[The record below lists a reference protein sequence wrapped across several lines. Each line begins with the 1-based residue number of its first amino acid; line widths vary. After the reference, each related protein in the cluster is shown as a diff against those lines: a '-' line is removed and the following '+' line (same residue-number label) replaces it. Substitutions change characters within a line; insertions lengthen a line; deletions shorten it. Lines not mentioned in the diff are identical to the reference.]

1 MILPG
6 ISGAFILLLLG
17 KYQFILL
24 AVGELRIGVLALFV
38 IGAVAGIVSFSHLLS
53 WLRRRHHDP
62 TIALLMGFMIG
73 SLNKV
78 WPWKEVLETYA
89 DSHGA
94 LHPLVERNVLPSTF
108 ADLTGSESQL
118 WQAAALGRP
127 YFTAPSAKASIN
139 MYTKAGELP
148 LTQPTASIRR
158 SSTSCSFPKEVK
170 RISISRFSS
179 SVNSPPS

>member
-53 WLRRRHHDP
+53 WLLRRHHDP

-118 WQAAALGRP
+118 WQAAALAVAGFLVIYLIERIGRRLARK
-127 YFTAPSAKASIN
+127 TSATEA
-139 MYTKAGELP
+139 
-148 LTQPTASIRR
+148 
-158 SSTSCSFPKEVK
+158 
-170 RISISRFSS
+170 
-179 SVNSPPS
+179 